1 MKLKLFFIFYCG
13 VIGEQ
18 IRTYWVFHP
27 VDGLFIIIKVNI
39 ITIVKTSHRNHGI
52 VALIFWV

>member
-1 MKLKLFFIFYCG
+1 MTSNLSSFFYCG

-18 IRTYWVFHP
+18 ILTYWVFHP

-39 ITIVKTSHRNHGI
+39 IAIVKTSHRNHSI
-52 VALIFWV
+52 IALIFWV